1 MNNEIAETLVV
12 ASETGVITS
21 LVIIFLLWFGGFFLM
36 VAALGML
43 VLPDVFQRMHAM
55 TKAGTLG
62 VVSLVLGV
70 ALYHGDAATTL
81 PAVLIIGFF
90 LITAPI
96 AGHMIGR
103 AAYHRGAAKDSPLV
117 CDQYA
122 DSLAATPDRGQGTE
136 TAQASD
142 QINAKS

>member
-1 MNNEIAETLVV
+1 VGL
-12 ASETGVITS
+12 
-21 LVIIFLLWFGGFFLM
+21 
-36 VAALGML
+36 L

-62 VVSLVLGV
+62 ISSLVIGV
-70 ALYHGDAATTL
+70 ALHHGDAATTL
-81 PAVLIIGFF
+81 PAILIIGFF
-90 LITAPI
+90 VITAPI

-103 AAYHRGAAKDSPLV
+103 AAYHRGAGKDTPLV

-122 DSLAATPDRGQGTE
+122 DSLAARPDTGHGTQ

-142 QINAKS
+142 QISSKS

>member
-1 MNNEIAETLVV
+1 VNNEVVEALTV
-12 ASETGVITS
+12 ASGNGVLTT
-21 LVIIFLLWFGGFFLM
+21 LLIIFLLWFGGFFLM

-103 AAYHRGAAKDSPLV
+103 AAYHRGAARNTPLV

-122 DSLAATPDRGQGTE
+122 DSLAAKPDTGQGAQ
-136 TAQASD
+136 TAQASELD
-142 QINAKS
+142 SNS

>member
-1 MNNEIAETLVV
+1 MSNLI
-12 ASETGVITS
+12 
-21 LVIIFLLWFGGFFLM
+21 IIFLLWFGGFFLF
-36 VAALGML
+36 VAAVGML

-81 PAVLIIGFF
+81 PAILIIGFF

-103 AAYHRGAAKDSPLV
+103 AAYHRGAAKDTPLV

-122 DSLAATPDRGQGTE
+122 DSIAARPDRGKGSM
-136 TAQASD
+136 TAQASEQLD
-142 QINAKS
+142 ENS